1 MVRSRTLVVAAVI
14 ATGLVVPGCSKP
26 LVVGAVVAESGAV
39 ADYGREVRKG
49 IELALEDAN
58 AAGGFH
64 GKPIGIVFKDD
75 QTRAEVGEQVTR
87 ELIEI
92 DKVPAIIGAV
102 SSPVTL
108 RIAPLCEENRVVLI
122 SPTASAPSITAAG
135 EYVYRVYPS
144 DLLEGTSIA
153 DFARDL
159 GLERVVV
166 VAVDD
171 AFGAGLR
178 DVFTQKFS
186 SKYRQVIETLMFPID
201 DRSKLVDVARKVAAL
216 APEGVYVAAYATD
229 VGEFLKELRA
239 TGSGAIVMG
248 NSGFTEKVL
257 QIAGTAAENLVYPQ
271 PSFDPDSED
280 AATRK
285 FVTAFRAKYGA
296 APSRFAAHG
305 YDAFQVLAKAIREGD
320 STHPDNIRI
329 GLTAI
334 DNFQGASGRLA
345 FDSNGDIVQ
354 YPRIFVIRSG
364 APLAYEK
371 FVEQGG
377 KLTVPG
383 AE

>member
-171 AFGAGLR
+171 EFGAGLR

-201 DRSKLVDVARKVAAL
+201 DRPKLADVARKVAAL

-229 VGEFLKELRA
+229 IGEFLKDLRA
-239 TGSGAIVMG
+239 SGSDAIVMG
-248 NSGFTEKVL
+248 NSGFTDKVL

-280 AATRK
+280 PATRK
-285 FVTAFRAKYGA
+285 FVTAFRAKYGS

-354 YPRIFVIRSG
+354 YPRIFVIRNG

-377 KLTVPG
+377 KLPVPG